1 MKMSIVLK
9 DKWTS
14 ILYHI
19 RNIHNWSE
27 SNSAYSSCAHGP
39 LTDREEV
46 AYKWLS
52 ENTPAYE
59 ALKSVVLDKQLLN
72 DLLYLYKFK
81 HSGNIEVYHGLLCK
95 YCPRLSFSYEGMYAR
110 TQLAVL
116 DHNCGIN
123 RKQAV
128 TKSNQLRN
136 KSQYTKTTGQ
146 WVPKKIM
153 EPKVKSY
160 ISEILEEMTKVT
172 ITTPELNEKLE
183 CIPKNIAP
191 IENPGTEKLLMEQLT
206 RFRSKK

>member
-1 MKMSIVLK
+1 MYPHICHQFDIWHRSKNMKKKLVKISKKKEVRDLQPWIKSILNHFWWCCASCDEDVDVLK

-72 DLLYLYKFK
+72 DLLYLHKFK
-81 HSGNIEVYHGLLCK
+81 
-95 YCPRLSFSYEGMYAR
+95 
-110 TQLAVL
+110 QW
-116 DHNCGIN
+116 
-123 RKQAV
+123 
-128 TKSNQLRN
+128 
-136 KSQYTKTTGQ
+136 QY
-146 WVPKKIM
+146 
-153 EPKVKSY
+153 
-160 ISEILEEMTKVT
+160 
-172 ITTPELNEKLE
+172 
-183 CIPKNIAP
+183 
-191 IENPGTEKLLMEQLT
+191 
-206 RFRSKK
+206 